1 MQRLK
6 QRTFHNYSQLS
17 LPEEVTPRFFVV
29 GKIVIRPFDIPLI
42 LFVAVHYILNMQTVA
57 FLTIACSHAATAGT
71 AHPDGE

>member
-1 MQRLK
+1 M
-6 QRTFHNYSQLS
+6 
-17 LPEEVTPRFFVV
+17 V